1 LQEKRRAR
9 MSSLMLGRRCCNHRA
24 ATRRGC
30 APKVLYIGDPLESE
44 AIVLQDGWCL
54 KSTDRKGATMTTDH
68 RRVDVHM
75 AQEVL
80 LDDAGF
86 LREIVERV
94 LQEVLEAEH
103 RAWPLVTSF
112 ILSHIYLAPQHL
124 LLTSSNLQ
132 PVTV

>member
-1 LQEKRRAR
+1 MASRRLVEQRSPRILCACKPYR
-9 MSSLMLGRRCCNHRA
+9 LCSNRA
-24 ATRRGC
+24 ATWRGC

-86 LREIVERV
+86 IREIVERV

-124 LLTSSNLQ
+124 VLTSS
-132 PVTV
+132 

>member
-1 LQEKRRAR
+1 
-9 MSSLMLGRRCCNHRA
+9 
-24 ATRRGC
+24 
-30 APKVLYIGDPLESE
+30 
-44 AIVLQDGWCL
+44 
-54 KSTDRKGATMTTDH
+54 MTTDH

-124 LLTSSNLQ
+124 VLTSIHRAGPTGRFRHLRTGALQ
-132 PVTV
+132 HPAFRLRRIRLLRRWVNRRATLAHKHRFGHNAKSKRPFCV